1 MSDDVTAPV
10 ATEFG
15 TPWYKQ
21 AAFYVSMLSLLVSAL
36 AVILSTRHTAQEDL
50 TKRRTELTGYIQSIA
65 VLNSKGGSSV
75 SDEHA
80 ALVKVAAELALRTP
94 EIPAIFYRQ
103 IAEGF
108 RQVYAEDNAAQF
120 SDLALA
126 RARATKDLMEEVE
139 IHRFTMASL
148 DLDNGDIAGMRK
160 EYEAALEVTKQ
171 YRGNKVTLLY
181 DVPGYTEVLWGT
193 DEANLGNCGEAES
206 HLQEA
211 KRYVESR
218 PLRSGTLDDGVANLE
233 EAVSTCQTGS

>member
-1 MSDDVTAPV
+1 MSDEVNAPV

-21 AAFYVSMLSLLVSAL
+21 AAFYISLLSLLVSAL

-50 TKRRTELTGYIQSIA
+50 TKRRTELTGYVQRIA
-65 VLNSKGGSSV
+65 ALNSKGGSV
-75 SDEHA
+75 SDEQA
-80 ALVKVAAELALRTP
+80 ALVKVAAELALKTP

-126 RARATKDLMEEVE
+126 RAQATKDLIEEVE
-139 IHRFTMASL
+139 IHRFTMASI

-181 DVPGYTEVLWGT
+181 DVPGYTEILWGT
-193 DEANLGNCGEAES
+193 DEANLGNCAEAKR